1 MTGTPRQNDPEVP
14 VGRFRYMDRQEIN
27 LDGFSEVRPELGL
40 IAFASPHDPEPELV
54 VADGRVQ
61 RMDGVAVADFDL
73 LDEFIAVHGL
83 DLDVA
88 EEAMAVDDIEF
99 AQQLVTPSVPR
110 TDILRLTAGM
120 TPAKLAR
127 VLSRLT
133 PVELSMAM
141 SKMRVRNTPT
151 NQAHVTNQR
160 DDPMLLAADA
170 ATAVL
175 FGFRE
180 LETTVPVLGDAPSN
194 AVALAIGAATASRGV
209 LTQCAVEEATEVAL
223 GMRGLTSYAETLSLY
238 GTEQVF
244 LDGDDTPWSKTFLAS
259 VYTSRG
265 MKIRVSSGG
274 GAELLMG
281 ESERRSTFY
290 LEARCVAVARAMG
303 SQGVQN
309 GGIDGASIVAS
320 LPGGVRSLMA
330 ENLMVMMRGLE
341 SCSGSDSL
349 MSSSHIR
356 RSARTLPILLAGSD
370 YLTSGFGSIQRYD
383 NTFSPSNWNA
393 EDIDDWLVLQRDW
406 GVDGGLKSVTSR
418 QLADTRRR
426 AAEAV
431 QAVYSWLG
439 LADLD
444 ESGIDA
450 VVDAAGSADI
460 EATEPLAVLQAATM
474 IRENNITGLDVVAAL
489 AETGFDTEAERLLEM
504 LLARVDGDYLQTAAF
519 FDENMTILSG
529 ITDPNTY
536 RGPGT
541 GYRPSPQRQ
550 RELDGIR
557 QQKSVSD
564 LARATARPTGRT
576 IAEGPEASRNTDPRE
591 VVVGVSGAWG
601 IDIHTTLSG
610 LDVVSSLDEIVA
622 GIEEEGCRA
631 RVVRIRSTIDLGLMG
646 SLAAKLSG
654 SGISVALQA
663 KGTALIHRVGLPPLA
678 NLELYSVAPLITRD
692 LYRQLGINAA
702 RHAKGATPTPA
713 RLPDSPAAVE
723 AMYHARVVALVAVER
738 SHYQTDAPPTEVE
751 ISR

>member
-1 MTGTPRQNDPEVP
+1 MTTTPEQGTETRP
-14 VGRFRYMDRQEIN
+14 VGRFRYMDQQEVN
-27 LDGFSEVRPELGL
+27 LDGFSETRPELGL
-40 IAFASPHDPEPELV
+40 IAFDSPYDPDPELV

-61 RMDGVAVADFDL
+61 RMDGVDATDFDL
-73 LDEFIAVHGL
+73 LDQFIATHGL

-88 EEAMAVDDIEF
+88 AEAMAVDDYEF
-99 AQQLVTPSVPR
+99 AQQLVTPAVPR
-110 TDILRLTAGM
+110 TAILRLTAGM
-120 TPAKLAR
+120 TPAKMAR
-127 VLSRLT
+127 ILGKLT
-133 PVELSMAM
+133 PVELTMAVT
-141 SKMRVRNTPT
+141 KMRVRNTPT

-170 ATAVL
+170 ATAVM

-194 AVALAIGAATASRGV
+194 AVALTIGAATASRGV
-209 LTQCAVEEATEVAL
+209 LTQCAVEEATELAL

-281 ESERRSTFY
+281 ESERHSSFY
-290 LEARCVAVARAMG
+290 LEARCVSIARAMG

-406 GVDGGLKSVTSR
+406 GVDGGLKSVTS
-418 QLADTRRR
+418 QDLADTRRR

-431 QAVYSWLG
+431 HAVYSWLG
-439 LADLD
+439 LVDLD
-444 ESGIDA
+444 ENEIDA

-460 EATEPLAVLQAATM
+460 HATEPLAVLQAATM

-489 AETGFDTEAERLLEM
+489 AETGFDIEAERVLEM
-504 LLARVDGDYLQTAAF
+504 LLARVHGDYLQTAAF
-519 FDENMTILSG
+519 FDKDMTVLSG

-541 GYRPSPQRQ
+541 GYRPSAERQ
-550 RELDGIR
+550 RELDSIR

-564 LARATARPTGRT
+564 LAHAMARPSGRSVVD
-576 IAEGPEASRNTDPRE
+576 GQEADRGTDPRE
-591 VVVGVSGAWG
+591 VVVGVSAAWG
-601 IDIHTTLSG
+601 LDIHTTLSG
-610 LDVVSSLDEIVA
+610 LDVFSSLDEVVA

-631 RVVRIRSTIDLGLMG
+631 RVVRIHSTIDLGLMG
-646 SLAAKLSG
+646 SLAAQLSG
-654 SGISVALQA
+654 SGISIALQA

-678 NLELYSVAPLITRD
+678 NLELYSVAPLITPE

-738 SHYQTDAPPTEVE
+738 SHCKSDAKPTEVE
-751 ISR
+751 IS